1 MAKEVALVKA
11 DDCIGCEACVPVCP
25 TESMRMLEE
34 NNVAWSK
41 PETCDGKEKCGKCG
55 EVCPVECI
63 AYVAENDSQLEKGK
77 DKH

>member
-1 MAKEVALVKA
+1 MAKEKAFVVAE
-11 DDCIGCEACVPVCP
+11 DCIGCEACVPVCP

-41 PETCDGKEKCGKCG
+41 PDTCDGKEECGKCS

-63 AYVAENDSQLEKGK
+63 EYLPEDDAKLEYGQ